1 MLAYKVITEYAS
13 AVYGNLVMTL
23 QGELLFFSVS
33 YIFTHGK
40 LLGCGESELRN

>member
-23 QGELLFFSVS
+23 QGELLFCSVS
-33 YIFTHGK
+33 YIFTHGVSY
-40 LLGCGESELRN
+40 LVVERVS